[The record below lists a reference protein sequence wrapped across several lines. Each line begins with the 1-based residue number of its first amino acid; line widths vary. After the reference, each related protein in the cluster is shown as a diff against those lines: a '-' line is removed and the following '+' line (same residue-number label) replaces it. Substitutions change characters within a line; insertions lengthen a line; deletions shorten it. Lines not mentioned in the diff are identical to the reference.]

1 MKLLFVVTE
10 DWYFLSH
17 RLPIA
22 EAALRAGYEV
32 AVATRVTERGNEIF
46 ERGFKLIPL
55 QRFKRESL
63 SPPNEALAIA
73 ELRSVY
79 RREQPDIIHHVALK
93 AVMYGSIAALG
104 LKVKIIN
111 AIAGLGFMES
121 SRSPKAVLLRS
132 CAWNAFRFLL
142 NRPNSVT
149 LLQNFDDRDF
159 AIKHFKVSL
168 DNTEVIMGSGVDTD
182 LFTPSPEPEG
192 VPVVMLPSRMLWN
205 KGIKEF
211 VAAAEMVKAH
221 GVKARFVLV
230 GDSDIHSPSA
240 IPKRQLLDWHDSGS
254 IEWWGHQTAMHAVL
268 PQANIICLPS
278 YREGLP
284 KSLIEAAA
292 CGRAI
297 VTTDVPGCNDVVQ
310 NSINGYLVSVGDAE
324 TLAIALQLLISRPDL
339 RAKMGSA
346 GRQIASHFSQ
356 DVVCEKTLALYE
368 SHVSLPSTSSEAD
381 SFQKR

>member
-22 EAALRAGYEV
+22 EAAQSAGYEV
-32 AVATRVTERGNEIF
+32 AVATRVTARGDEILQK
-46 ERGFKLIPL
+46 GFKLIPL
-55 QRFKRESL
+55 QRFKRESF
-63 SPPNEALAIA
+63 SPFNELRAIA
-73 ELRSVY
+73 ELRSIY
-79 RREQPDIIHHVALK
+79 LKEQPDIIHHVALK

-104 LKVKIIN
+104 LNVKIVN

-121 SRSPKAVLLRS
+121 SQSPKAILLRF

-142 NRPNSVT
+142 NRSNSVT
-149 LLQNFDDRDF
+149 LLQNFDDREF

-168 DNTEVIMGSGVDTD
+168 VNTEVIMGSGVDTN
-182 LFTPSPEPEG
+182 LYTPSPEPDL
-192 VPVVMLPSRMLWN
+192 VPIVMLPSRMLWN
-205 KGIKEF
+205 KGVKEF
-211 VAAAEMVKAH
+211 VAAAELLKSS
-221 GVKARFVLV
+221 GIKARFILV

-240 IPKRQLLDWHDSGS
+240 IPKRQLRDWHDSET
-254 IEWWGHQTAMHAVL
+254 IEWWGHQTEMHTVL

-297 VTTDVPGCNDVVQ
+297 VTTDVPGCNDVVK
-310 NSINGYLVSVGDAE
+310 NSVNGYLVPVGDSQ
-324 TLAIALQLLISRPDL
+324 TLAIAVRLLILRPDL
-339 RAKMGSA
+339 RAQMGKA
-346 GRQIASHFSQ
+346 GRQRSMHFSQ

-368 SHVSLPSTSSEAD
+368 SMTLNKVGSRSRVLS
-381 SFQKR
+381 